1 MAFIP
6 LKKKYKKEQKGR
18 SLNKIKKLISL
29 ADLKG
34 GSYVLKSL
42 DFGRLNSKQIE
53 SMYQSINKIIKK
65 SGRIILK
72 VFAHT
77 PISKKPIEVRM
88 GKGKGNIDHWV
99 AKIKAGTVLCEVETN
114 MNSLALK
121 ALSSAQFRLPIK
133 TKIFRYI

>member
-18 SLNKIKKLISL
+18 SLNKIKNLISL
-29 ADLKG
+29 SDFKG

>member
-29 ADLKG
+29 SDFKG

>member
-29 ADLKG
+29 SDFKG

-72 VFAHT
+72 VFEHT
-77 PISKKPIEVRM
+77 QISKKPIEVRM

>member
-18 SLNKIKKLISL
+18 SLNKIKSLISL
-29 ADLKG
+29 SDFKG